1 MNDADE
7 QEQEFVALLTA
18 HQGPLLAYI
27 RSLMPGFSG
36 ATDILQQANIVLWRK
51 RDTFE
56 LGTNFKAWSF
66 TVARNMVFTQ
76 RRKLKKDAWL
86 VFDED
91 LAERFA
97 EEFEDDDETLDRVHR
112 ALAQCIT
119 QLRPHDLE
127 LIQKRYAENVGLD
140 HYAKALNR
148 SPGTLKARLFKI
160 RANLRRCIEQQL
172 EPPFQK
178 QS

>member
-1 MNDADE
+1 MNGQEE

-18 HQGPLLAYI
+18 HQGPILAYI

-36 ATDILQQANIVLWRK
+36 ASDILQQVNMVLWRK
-51 RDTFE
+51 RETFE

-76 RRKLKKDAWL
+76 RRKLKKDSWL

-97 EEFEDDDETLDRVHR
+97 AEFEDDDESLDRAHR
-112 ALAQCIT
+112 ALARCVT

-127 LIQKRYAENVGLD
+127 LLQKRYAENVGLD
-140 HYAKALNR
+140 EYARDLNR

-160 RANLRRCIEQQL
+160 RANLRRCIELQL
-172 EPPFQK
+172 QTPVQP
-178 QS
+178 

>member
-1 MNDADE
+1 MRIDDDE
-7 QEQEFVALLTA
+7 TQEFVALLTA
-18 HQGPLLAYI
+18 HQGPILAYI

-36 ATDILQQANIVLWRK
+36 ASDILQQVNMVLWKK
-51 RDTFE
+51 RETFE

-66 TVARNMVFTQ
+66 TVARNMVSTQ
-76 RRKLKKDAWL
+76 RRKLKRGAWL

-97 EEFEDDDETLDRVHR
+97 AEFEEDDESLDRAHR
-112 ALAQCIT
+112 ALAHCVG

-127 LIQKRYAENVGLD
+127 LLQKRYAEEIGLED
-140 HYAKALNR
+140 YARILGR

-160 RANLRRCIEQQL
+160 RATLRRCIELQL
-172 EPPFQK
+172 QTPVQP
-178 QS
+178 

>member
-1 MNDADE
+1 MEEADE
-7 QEQEFVALLTA
+7 DEQEFVALLTA

-36 ATDILQQANIVLWRK
+36 ATDILQQANIILWRK
-51 RDTFE
+51 RETFE

-76 RRKLKKDAWL
+76 RRKLKKDSWL

-97 EEFEDDDETLDRVHR
+97 EEFDEDDESLDRAHR
-112 ALAQCIT
+112 ALSQCVT
-119 QLRPHDLE
+119 KLRPHDLE
-127 LIQKRYAENVGLD
+127 LLQKRYAENVGLD
-140 HYAKALNR
+140 NYAKDLNR

-160 RANLRRCIEQQL
+160 RANLRRCIERQL
-172 EPPFQK
+172 ETPVQ
-178 QS
+178 Q

>member
-1 MNDADE
+1 MGKEEED
-7 QEQEFVALLTA
+7 EQEFVALLTA
-18 HQGPLLAYI
+18 HQGSLLAYI

-36 ATDILQQANIVLWRK
+36 ATDILQQVNIILWRK
-51 RDTFE
+51 RETFE

-76 RRKLKKDAWL
+76 RRKLKKDSWL
-86 VFDED
+86 VFDEH

-97 EEFEDDDETLDRVHR
+97 EEFEDDDESLDRTHR
-112 ALAQCIT
+112 ALARCVT

-127 LIQKRYAENVGLD
+127 LVQKRYAENVGLD
-140 HYAKALNR
+140 SYAKDLNR

-172 EPPFQK
+172 ENPV